1 MTFAK
6 NYADKQAR
14 KEARE
19 RMVVEGSSE
28 VEAVEEVLPEKKSK
42 KKKKKVVGK
51 K

>member
-1 MTFAK
+1 MFGK
-6 NYADKQAR
+6 NYAAKQAR

-19 RMVVEGSSE
+19 RMVVEGSS
-28 VEAVEEVLPEKKSK
+28 VVEEIEPVLPEKKSK